1 MPTNTDTRVAAASR
15 AALVA
20 GASGLVGSHCLRLLL
35 AEPAYQRVTALVRR
49 ELPLRHPKLVQRVVD
64 FDRLA
69 ELGDF
74 PRVDDVFC
82 CLGSTIRRAGSQEAF
97 RRVDFTYVHE
107 LAHVASRYRAA
118 RFLLVSSLGAD
129 PRSRVFYSRVKGEV
143 EEAVRRVAF
152 EGVHVFRPSL
162 LTGTRTEPRL
172 GERIGIVVAAVLS
185 PLMIGPLRPYRP
197 IRAETVAR
205 AMIRVALEG
214 QRGTHVYRSDEIARL
229 ATRR

>member
-1 MPTNTDTRVAAASR
+1 MPIPATART
-15 AALVA
+15 ALVA
-20 GASGLVGSHCLRLLL
+20 GASGLVGSHVLRLLL
-35 AEPAYQRVTALVRR
+35 AEPAYERVTALVRR
-49 ELPLRHPKLVQRVVD
+49 ELPQRHPKLVQRVAD

-97 RRVDFTYVHE
+97 RRVDFTYVHA
-107 LAHVASRYRAA
+107 LARLASRHRAA

-143 EEAVRRVAF
+143 EEAVRRVPF
-152 EGVHVFRPSL
+152 ESVHVFRPSL
-162 LTGTRTEPRL
+162 LTGERAEHRL
-172 GERIGIVVAAVLS
+172 GERVGIVVAAILS
-185 PLMIGPLRPYRP
+185 PLLIGPLRPYRP
-197 IRAETVAR
+197 ISAETVAR

-214 QRGTHVYRSDEIARL
+214 RRGTHVYRSDEIARL
-229 ATRR
+229 GAHRDVSG

>member
-1 MPTNTDTRVAAASR
+1 MSTQPDARTAAVSR
-15 AALVA
+15 TALVA
-20 GASGLVGSHCLRLLL
+20 GASGLVGSHVLRLLL
-35 AEPAYQRVTALVRR
+35 AEPAYERVTAVVRR
-49 ELPLRHPKLVQRVVD
+49 ELPQRHPKLAQRVVD

-107 LAHVASRYRAA
+107 LARVASRYRAA

-129 PRSRVFYSRVKGEV
+129 PHSRVFYSRVKGEV

-152 EGVHVFRPSL
+152 ESVHVFRPSL
-162 LTGTRTEPRL
+162 LTGERAEHRL
-172 GERIGIVVAAVLS
+172 GERVGIVVAAIVS
-185 PLMIGPLRPYRP
+185 PLMIGPLRPYRA
-197 IRAETVAR
+197 ISAETVAR
-205 AMIRVALEG
+205 AMIRVALKG
-214 QRGTHVYRSDEIARL
+214 QRGAHVYRSDEIARL
-229 ATRR
+229 GAR